1 MYRYTAGKPIA
12 VHTQLSI
19 QSIVVLLQ
27 KNQCTQL
34 LEVRLKKGFNYHL
47 FTTLI
52 VPIQYLSTKNV
63 REKKNKE
70 WFQYTIV
77 QVETIIMQQNYYKHL
92 LSVAKQ
98 TLHTAQLH
106 VRKVKWHTLQTKN
119 VSLLPLSTWQTHTLL
134 PPLNYELYITAV
146 CGHTP

>member
-1 MYRYTAGKPIA
+1 
-12 VHTQLSI
+12 
-19 QSIVVLLQ
+19 
-27 KNQCTQL
+27 
-34 LEVRLKKGFNYHL
+34 
-47 FTTLI
+47 
-52 VPIQYLSTKNV
+52 
-63 REKKNKE
+63 
-70 WFQYTIV
+70 
-77 QVETIIMQQNYYKHL
+77 MQQNYYKHL